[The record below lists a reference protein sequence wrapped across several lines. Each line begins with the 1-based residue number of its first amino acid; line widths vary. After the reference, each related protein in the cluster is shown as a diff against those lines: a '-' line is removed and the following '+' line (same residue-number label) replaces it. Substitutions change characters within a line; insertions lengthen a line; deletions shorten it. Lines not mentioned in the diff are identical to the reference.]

1 MTHSSIGVRPS
12 AAGEAL
18 SHLRVRMSVRV
29 RVRGGVGGGAGLGV
43 GLGLRVAGHLALV
56 ALS

>member
-18 SHLRVRMSVRV
+18 SHLRVKMSVRVSVRV
-29 RVRGGVGGGAGLGV
+29 RVRVRVGWG
-43 GLGLRVAGHLALV
+43 
-56 ALS
+56 